1 MTDST
6 QKFSLEAPKSGKTG
20 TLQINSILQNR
31 YKITGVLGMGGMGS
45 VYLARDLR
53 FPNVVRNVA
62 VKEMINVQADPVAR
76 ETALRNFGR
85 ESDVLAALTHPAIP
99 KIYDYFA
106 SKDRAYLV
114 MEYVDGKDLETYL
127 NQMTEFIPSDMVR
140 KWAIELCDV
149 LNYLHT
155 HQPDPIIF
163 RDVKPSNIM
172 IDKQGRVHLIDFGI
186 ARPFQNV
193 PGQKVTMIGTE
204 GYSPPEQYK
213 GDATPQSDIFAV
225 GATLHHLLTRR
236 DPRIELPF
244 SFAERPIRLIN
255 PKVSPEFE
263 AIIVMALNYDLPL
276 RFKTIGDMK
285 TALEALDHPVA
296 RTVDN
301 GSALKPASATE
312 EVAEFPDD
320 SKRGMV
326 WKFKVEDEIRS
337 SPVFYKGV
345 IYVGAYDNN
354 LYGVTA
360 TDGKLRFKY
369 ATRDGIPGTP
379 AIADSESLL
388 LFGSEDQSLYAIDL
402 RTNKIAWS
410 HQTDGPV
417 RGSVAVAHGH
427 AFVGSDDRYLY
438 AVRLSNGRRDWRYDA
453 GSAVRSRPVITED
466 RVVFGTE
473 SGEVLGLDL
482 QSGLKWHF
490 KTKRAVTSSPVIVDK
505 VVYFG
510 SMDGHVYAIETV
522 NGWSVWRFRTNK
534 PIVSSPIIVD
544 KALYIGSADGNL
556 YAIDLNGHE
565 LWRFKT
571 NGQIVSTPAY
581 SNGALYFGST
591 DNKVYSVDARKG
603 QLRWEYETGGPVT
616 SSACVVDN
624 LVYIGSTDHHL
635 YAFTT

>member
-20 TLQINSILQNR
+20 ALQINSILQNR

-62 VKEMINVQADPVAR
+62 VKEMINVQADSAAR
-76 ETALRNFGR
+76 ETALRNFSR
-85 ESDVLAALTHPAIP
+85 ESDVLAALTHAAIP

-114 MEYVDGKDLETYL
+114 MEYIDGKDLETYL
-127 NQMTEFIPSDMVR
+127 NQTSEFIPADMVR

-155 HQPDPIIF
+155 NQSDAIIF

-172 IDKQGRVHLIDFGI
+172 IDKQGRVRLIDFGI

-213 GDATPQSDIFAV
+213 GEATPQSDIFAV

-244 SFAERPIRLIN
+244 SFVERPIRLIN

-263 AIIVMALNYDLPL
+263 AIVMTALSYDLPL
-276 RFKTIGDMK
+276 RYLTIADMK
-285 TALEALDHPVA
+285 LALEGLD
-296 RTVDN
+296 RNN
-301 GSALKPASATE
+301 GRSADASPTIKVISSHADEEGFATDKASG
-312 EVAEFPDD
+312 V
-320 SKRGMV
+320 V

-337 SPVFYKGV
+337 SPIAYKGI

-360 TDGKLRFKY
+360 ADGKLRFKY

-379 AIADSESLL
+379 AISADDSLL
-388 LFGSEDQSLYAIDL
+388 LFGSEDQSLYGIDL

-473 SGEVLGLDL
+473 GGEVLGLDL
-482 QSGLKWHF
+482 QAGLKWHF
-490 KTKRAVTSSPVIVDK
+490 KTKRAVTSSPVIVDN

-510 SMDGHVYAIETV
+510 SMDGHVYAVETV
-522 NGWSVWRFRTNK
+522 NGWSVWRYRTNK
-534 PIVSSPIIVD
+534 PIVSSPIVVD
-544 KALYIGSADGNL
+544 KMLYIGSADGNL
-556 YAIDLNGHE
+556 YAIDTNGHE
-565 LWRFKT
+565 VWRFKT
-571 NGQIVSTPAY
+571 AGQIVSTPAF

-603 QLRWEYETGGPVT
+603 QLRWEFETGGPVT

-635 YAFTT
+635 YAFNT